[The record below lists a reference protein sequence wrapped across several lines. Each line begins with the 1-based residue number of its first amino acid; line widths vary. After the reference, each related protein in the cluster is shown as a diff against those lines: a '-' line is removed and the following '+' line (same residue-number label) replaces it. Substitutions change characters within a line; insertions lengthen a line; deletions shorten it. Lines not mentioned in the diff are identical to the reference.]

1 MRSAN
6 VRNSRSFCLLRSLT
20 RLFQR
25 RGTNAKKEKGSLVW
39 RVSLPPP
46 SVLCA
51 FSRSESLLGDE
62 SANDLGPRKNEFS
75 ELRYRDSCDFV
86 EQDFT
91 ETLKLKIAS
100 LSFVIK
106 RDENLKSSFS
116 SILDIMACTVTL
128 LEHLEHV
135 TY

>member
-46 SVLCA
+46 SILCA
-51 FSRSESLLGDE
+51 LPRSESLLGDE
-62 SANDLGPRKNEFS
+62 STNDLGPRRNEFS
-75 ELRYRDSCDFV
+75 ELRYQNSCDFV

-106 RDENLKSSFS
+106 RDQNLKRLFLI
-116 SILDIMACTVTL
+116 ILGIMACMVTL
-128 LEHLEHV
+128 LEHLQHV
-135 TY
+135 IY